1 MGLLYRSLETYS
13 PLVYIVLAI
22 MGLYAFRRMWRSWR
36 EWRDS
41 VYTLEREF
49 ALRRLGGATAFG
61 FLVLLLF
68 FGEFYIVTFVVPSLP
83 AAEIMITPTLDLLA
97 EPIETTSSDSV
108 IPFETTEVQS
118 GMSGCVPDEIMLT
131 EPKSGSDIN
140 GTVEL
145 FGTADVPNFGFYKYE
160 FSTTG
165 TNNWT
170 TISAG
175 AKVKSNESLGF
186 WDTTNLTIGD
196 YFLQLVILDNVGQTL
211 EPCVIAVRV
220 TNQ

>member
-1 MGLLYRSLETYS
+1 MGSLYRSLETYS
-13 PLVYIVLAI
+13 PLVYIALVI

-68 FGEFYIVTFVVPSLP
+68 FGEFYVVTFIAPSLP
-83 AAEIMITPTLDLLA
+83 SSDILTTPTLDLLA
-97 EPIETTSSDSV
+97 EPAGTVSPDGVVPLETSQ
-108 IPFETTEVQS
+108 VQS
-118 GMSGCVPDEIMLT
+118 GMSGCVSDQIMLT
-131 EPKSGSDIN
+131 APQSGRDIS
-140 GTVEL
+140 GTISL
-145 FGTADVPNFGFYKYE
+145 TGTADVPNFGFYKYE
-160 FSTTG
+160 FAPQG
-165 TNNWT
+165 TSNWI

-175 AKVKSNESLGF
+175 SNPVKNDKLGD
-186 WDTTNLTIGD
+186 WDTTSVTNGD
-196 YFLQLVILDNVGQTL
+196 YFLQLVILDNVGKTL

-220 TNQ
+220 VNQ